1 VFRCSFCLVFL
12 IAATARA
19 GDVRVVEQ
27 IIAKVN
33 GRIVTT
39 SDLEHQRRQ
48 IDAELRQRGLAG
60 DQLEQTAKEREK
72 DILRDKI
79 DTLLLVEKGTQLNLN
94 VEAEVTKQLAAIQAQ
109 NKIAD
114 QDKFQEWIRQQSGMS
129 FEDFKAEMRNSFLT
143 RRVIGQEVS
152 SKLTIPRAEA
162 RKYYDEHKDEF
173 IREERVF
180 LSELLLSTAGKSDA
194 EIATLEKKAKDLVQ
208 RARNGER
215 FSDLVKSNSD
225 ADSARDGGQLPPLKR
240 ADLNKQIADI
250 VFSHDRNYVTDP
262 IRIDKGFLIL
272 QIVGRHQAGLA
283 PFEEVENDVMEK
295 LYMPRFEP
303 AIREYLTK
311 LRQEAFL
318 EIRDGYID
326 SGAAPGKDT
335 HWSDPAEL
343 KPETVTKEE
352 VASRTRRRRL
362 LWLIPIPGTKTTVQS
377 KSGN

>member
-1 VFRCSFCLVFL
+1 MFRYSLLVACLV
-12 IAATARA
+12 AGVARA
-19 GDVRVVEQ
+19 GDVRVIEQ

-33 GRIVTT
+33 GQIVTT
-39 SDLEHQRRQ
+39 SDLERQQRQ
-48 IDAELRQRGLAG
+48 IEAELHQRGLAG
-60 DQLEQTAKEREK
+60 DQLDKALQEREK

-79 DTLLLVEKGTQLNLN
+79 DTLLLVEKGNQLNLN
-94 VEAEVTKQLAAIQAQ
+94 VDAEVTKQLAAIQAQ

-114 QDKFQEWIRQQSGMS
+114 QDKFQEWIRQQSGMP

-143 RRVIGQEVS
+143 RRVIGQEVG

-162 RKYYDEHKDEF
+162 KKYYDEHKDEF

-180 LSELLLSTAGKSDA
+180 LRELLISTVGKSDSEVA
-194 EIATLEKKAKDLVQ
+194 ALEKKAKDLVQ

-215 FSDLVKSNSD
+215 FSDLVKDNSD

-262 IRIDKGFLIL
+262 LRIDKGFLIL
-272 QIVGRHQAGLA
+272 QIVERHQAGLA
-283 PFEEVENDVMEK
+283 PFEEVENEVMEK
-295 LYMPRFEP
+295 LYMPRFQP

-335 HWSDPAEL
+335 HWRDPAEL
-343 KPETVTKEE
+343 RPETVTKEE
-352 VASRTRRRRL
+352 VASQTRRRRL
-362 LWLIPIPGTKTTVQS
+362 LWLIPIPGTKTTVHS